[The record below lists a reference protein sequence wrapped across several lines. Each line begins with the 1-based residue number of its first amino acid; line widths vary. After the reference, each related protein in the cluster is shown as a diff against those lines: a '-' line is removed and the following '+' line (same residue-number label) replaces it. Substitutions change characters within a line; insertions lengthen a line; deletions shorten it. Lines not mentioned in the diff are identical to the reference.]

1 MDVKVIETGNGGD
14 LTKNGNDLA
23 MVFSFENMVYLAL
36 FGGNKAAV
44 TPQKRISSE
53 QAFDY
58 WANSLLFPEDTGL
71 QFNSITE
78 KTLETTALTSVG
90 RLTIEDAVKSD
101 LEFMAAFA
109 EVSVSSQIVSS
120 DRIDILYP
128 GTYYLEKVDKNWRR
142 FYARK
147 EAIVVKIELSKPK
160 LIPIDSQ
167 K

>member
-36 FGGNKAAV
+36 FGGNKEAV
-44 TPQKRISSE
+44 TPQKRISSA

-58 WANSLLFPEDTGL
+58 WANSLLFPQDTGL

-90 RLTIEDAVKSD
+90 RLTIEDAVKAD

-120 DRIDILYP
+120 DRIDISVKVNEP
-128 GTYYLEKVDKNWRR
+128 GNLTERR
-142 FYARK
+142 FIYIWENGK
-147 EAIVVKIELSKPK
+147 LNIE
-160 LIPIDSQ
+160 
-167 K
+167 

>member
-36 FGGNKAAV
+36 FGGNKEAV

-58 WANSLLFPEDTGL
+58 WANSLLFPEDTGF

-78 KTLETTALTSVG
+78 NTLETTALTSVG
-90 RLTIEDAVKSD
+90 RLTIEDAVKAD

-120 DRIDILYP
+120 DRIDISVQITEP
-128 GTYYLEKVDKNWRR
+128 GNLTERR
-142 FYARK
+142 FIYIWENGK
-147 EAIVVKIELSKPK
+147 LNIE
-160 LIPIDSQ
+160 
-167 K
+167 

>member
-36 FGGNKAAV
+36 FGGNKEAV

-78 KTLETTALTSVG
+78 NTLETTALTSVG
-90 RLTIEDAVKSD
+90 RLTIEDAVKAD

-120 DRIDILYP
+120 DRIDISVKVKEP
-128 GTYYLEKVDKNWRR
+128 GNLTERR
-142 FYARK
+142 FIYIWENGK
-147 EAIVVKIELSKPK
+147 LNIE
-160 LIPIDSQ
+160 
-167 K
+167 

>member
-36 FGGNKAAV
+36 FGGNKEAV

-58 WANSLLFPEDTGL
+58 WANSLLFPEDTAL

-90 RLTIEDAVKSD
+90 RLTIEDAVKAD

-120 DRIDILYP
+120 DRIDISVKVNEP
-128 GTYYLEKVDKNWRR
+128 GNLTERR
-142 FYARK
+142 FIYIWENGK
-147 EAIVVKIELSKPK
+147 LNIE
-160 LIPIDSQ
+160 
-167 K
+167 

>member
-23 MVFSFENMVYLAL
+23 MVFSFENMVYLAM
-36 FGGNKAAV
+36 FGGNKEAV
-44 TPQKRISSE
+44 TLQKRISNE

-58 WANSLLFPEDTGL
+58 WANSLLFSEDTGL

-90 RLTIEDAVKSD
+90 RLTIEDAVKAD

-120 DRIDILYP
+120 DRIDISVKVNEP
-128 GTYYLEKVDKNWRR
+128 GNLTERR
-142 FYARK
+142 FIYIWENGK
-147 EAIVVKIELSKPK
+147 LNIE
-160 LIPIDSQ
+160 
-167 K
+167 

>member
-36 FGGNKAAV
+36 FGGNKEAV

-58 WANSLLFPEDTGL
+58 WANNLLFPEDTGL

-90 RLTIEDAVKSD
+90 RLTIEDAVKAD

-120 DRIDILYP
+120 DRIDISVKVNEP
-128 GTYYLEKVDKNWRR
+128 GNLTERR
-142 FYARK
+142 FIYIWENGK
-147 EAIVVKIELSKPK
+147 LNIE
-160 LIPIDSQ
+160 
-167 K
+167 

>member
-36 FGGNKAAV
+36 FGGNKEAV

-58 WANSLLFPEDTGL
+58 WANNLLFPQDTGL

-90 RLTIEDAVKSD
+90 RLTIEDAVKAD

-120 DRIDILYP
+120 DRIDISVKVNEP
-128 GTYYLEKVDKNWRR
+128 GNLTERR
-142 FYARK
+142 FIYIWENGK
-147 EAIVVKIELSKPK
+147 LNIE
-160 LIPIDSQ
+160 
-167 K
+167 

>member
-36 FGGNKAAV
+36 FGGNKEAV

-58 WANSLLFPEDTGL
+58 WANSLLFPQDTGL

-90 RLTIEDAVKSD
+90 RLTIEDAVKAD

-120 DRIDILYP
+120 DRIDISVKVNEP
-128 GTYYLEKVDKNWRR
+128 GNLTERR
-142 FYARK
+142 FIYIWENGK
-147 EAIVVKIELSKPK
+147 LNIE
-160 LIPIDSQ
+160 
-167 K
+167 